1 MKKSRSCQELNIH
14 LKALLIKV
22 IFKNPKQLK
31 LFSPF
36 HNFQII
42 WGFFQIKTLHGIF
55 KILNWIVV
63 YHKKYF

>member
-1 MKKSRSCQELNIH
+1 MSIVKYSFKSFAYQSNIKKPN
-14 LKALLIKV
+14 
-22 IFKNPKQLK
+22 QLK

-42 WGFFQIKTLHGIF
+42 WGFFQIKTLYGIF

-63 YHKKYF
+63 NHKKYF